1 MPRSLSHVGCR
12 AKAASWVGG
21 EGEIGCCRVFSA
33 NILLKAESDVGIKIT
48 SSHPFISAA
57 RFARFFV
64 KPQKAIREGKAR
76 S

>member
-1 MPRSLSHVGCR
+1 M
-12 AKAASWVGG
+12 
-21 EGEIGCCRVFSA
+21 FSA
-33 NILLKAESDVGIKIT
+33 NILLKAESDVGTKIT